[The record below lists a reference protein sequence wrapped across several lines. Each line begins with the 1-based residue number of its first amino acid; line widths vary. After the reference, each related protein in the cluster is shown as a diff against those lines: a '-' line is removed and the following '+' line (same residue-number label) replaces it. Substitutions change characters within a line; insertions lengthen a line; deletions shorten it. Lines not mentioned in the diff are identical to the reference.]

1 MIFFYFFS
9 TFILSFFVTAMVRA
23 IMRAY
28 RIVDS
33 PKGEKRKIHKKKIPL
48 GGGLAIFLSFF
59 FVTSIAYVFGIV
71 GERISLRTFLI
82 IFLAGLVLMVGG
94 ILDDAKNLR
103 ARQQIVFP
111 FLAAGIVA
119 CGGIGPAEISNPFG
133 GTVPLV
139 FGTSAV
145 LVFLWLFGMMFTTKF
160 LDGLDGLV
168 SGIVSIG
175 AIMIF
180 FLSRQEQWFQ
190 PEVAV
195 LALIFAG
202 SCLGFLV
209 WNWHPA
215 KIFLGEG
222 GSLFT
227 GFLLGVLGI
236 ISGGKIM
243 TTLLVVGI
251 PFLDVIR
258 VIIMRWIKKRP
269 IYLGD
274 DEHLHFKLLH
284 SGMTQKQAVLLLY
297 AISFTFGVTTLFLQS
312 RQKMIAFAF
321 LFLLM
326 LLMAI
331 WLQTDDKK
339 KQLWQKNT

>member
-1 MIFFYFFS
+1 MNILLFAS
-9 TFILSFFVTAMVRA
+9 TLILSFVATAIVRS
-23 IMRAY
+23 IMKRY

-33 PKGEKRKIHKKKIPL
+33 PKGEKRKIHKKNIPF
-48 GGGLAIFLSFF
+48 GGGLAIFVAFF
-59 FVTSIAYVFGIV
+59 LMAGLAYMFELV
-71 GERISLRTFLI
+71 GERISLSMLI
-82 IFLAGLVLMVGG
+82 TIFVAGGVLMVGG
-94 ILDDAKNLR
+94 ILDDAKNLK
-103 ARQQIVFP
+103 ARQQIIFP
-111 FLAAGIVA
+111 FLAAAIIAFV
-119 CGGIGPAEISNPFG
+119 GIGPHIITNPFG
-133 GTVPLV
+133 GTFVLTSLFSGILV
-139 FGTSAV
+139 F
-145 LVFLWLFGMMFTTKF
+145 FWIFGMMFTTKF

-190 PEVAV
+190 SEVAT
-195 LALIFAG
+195 LAIIFAG
-202 SCLGFLV
+202 ACVGFLV

-227 GFLLGVLGI
+227 GFILGVLGI

-258 VIIMRWIKKRP
+258 VVIMRWIKKKP

-297 AISFTFGVTTLFLQS
+297 AISFSFGVTTLFLQS
-312 RQKMIAFAF
+312 SQKLIAFAF

-326 LLMAI
+326 LLMAV
-331 WLQTDDKK
+331 WLQGSGKK
-339 KQLWQKNT
+339 KKIWQKNT

>member
-1 MIFFYFFS
+1 MKILLFFI
-9 TFILSFFVTAMVRA
+9 TLLLSFVATAIVRA
-23 IMRAY
+23 VMRRY
-28 RIVDS
+28 HIVDR
-33 PKGEKRKIHKKKIPL
+33 PKGEKRKIHKKNIPL
-48 GGGLAIFLSFF
+48 GGGLAIFIAF
-59 FVTSIAYVFGIV
+59 FVMVGIAYWIGLVGDTLSLDILIPIGI
-71 GERISLRTFLI
+71 
-82 IFLAGLVLMVGG
+82 AGAVLMVGG
-94 ILDDAKNLR
+94 ILDDIKNLK
-103 ARQQIVFP
+103 ARYQILFP
-111 FLAAGIVA
+111 ILAASIVA
-119 CGGIGPAEISNPFG
+119 FAGIGPEEITNPFG
-133 GTVPLV
+133 GTFALALPLS
-139 FGTSAV
+139 GV
-145 LVFLWLFGMMFTTKF
+145 LVFFWIFGMMFTTKF

-175 AIMIF
+175 AMMIF

-190 PEVAV
+190 PEVAT
-195 LALIFAG
+195 LALLFAG
-202 SCLGFLV
+202 ACLGFLA

-236 ISGGKIM
+236 VSGGKIM

-258 VIIMRWIKKRP
+258 VVMMRWIKKRP
-269 IYLGD
+269 VYLGD

-312 RQKMIAFAF
+312 SQKIIAFAF
-321 LFLLM
+321 LFVLM

-331 WLQTDDKK
+331 WLQSDTKK
-339 KQLWQKNT
+339 KKIWSNQK

>member
-1 MIFFYFFS
+1 
-9 TFILSFFVTAMVRA
+9 
-23 IMRAY
+23 
-28 RIVDS
+28 
-33 PKGEKRKIHKKKIPL
+33 
-48 GGGLAIFLSFF
+48 
-59 FVTSIAYVFGIV
+59 
-71 GERISLRTFLI
+71 
-82 IFLAGLVLMVGG
+82 
-94 ILDDAKNLR
+94 
-103 ARQQIVFP
+103 
-111 FLAAGIVA
+111 
-119 CGGIGPAEISNPFG
+119 
-133 GTVPLV
+133 
-139 FGTSAV
+139 
-145 LVFLWLFGMMFTTKF
+145 
-160 LDGLDGLV
+160 
-168 SGIVSIG
+168 
-175 AIMIF
+175 
-180 FLSRQEQWFQ
+180 
-190 PEVAV
+190 
-195 LALIFAG
+195 
-202 SCLGFLV
+202 
-209 WNWHPA
+209 
-215 KIFLGEG
+215 
-222 GSLFT
+222 
-227 GFLLGVLGI
+227 LLGVLGI